1 MASLNKIGF
10 VASQNPIAKKSLSIL
25 RKKYKFSDPSRAD
38 VIVVLGGDGTVLN
51 YLHKYLKKKIP
62 IYGMNRGH
70 IGFLMNEYSE
80 KKLLERLNS
89 SIPTKLYPLKI
100 RCFSKDGKIRSS

>member
-51 YLHKYLKKKIP
+51 YLHKYLKK
-62 IYGMNRGH
+62 
-70 IGFLMNEYSE
+70 
-80 KKLLERLNS
+80 NS
-89 SIPTKLYPLKI
+89 NLWYEQ
-100 RCFSKDGKIRSS
+100 RAYWFSYE

>member
-10 VASQNPIAKKSLSIL
+10 LLRHKNPIAKKSLSIL

-51 YLHKYLKKKIP
+51 YLHKYLKKNS

-70 IGFLMNEYSE
+70 IVFL
-80 KKLLERLNS
+80 
-89 SIPTKLYPLKI
+89 
-100 RCFSKDGKIRSS
+100 